1 MVSHP
6 RRPESTTMHDQVHPD
21 TLSLTYE
28 DFLQLPD
35 DGRRYEILDGE
46 LFMSPAP
53 RPIHQWVLLNLVT
66 YVRDH
71 VVVHDLGDV
80 FIAPV
85 DVLLSEHDIVEP
97 DLVFIAKANEHIV
110 GDTNIR
116 GVPDLLGEVL
126 SPSKPTYDTR
136 DKLSVYARCGVPF
149 YWWLDPD
156 KRTLSEL
163 RLVDRAYQVVVELSA
178 NDEFRPT
185 LFPGLEIPLKRIW
198 MRRGRP

>member
-1 MVSHP
+1 
-6 RRPESTTMHDQVHPD
+6 MHDQVHPD

-35 DGRRYEILDGE
+35 DGRRYEILDGV
-46 LFMSPAP
+46 LYMSPSP
-53 RPIHQWVLLNLVT
+53 RPIHQRILFTFAGLV
-66 YVRDH
+66 DHH
-71 VVVHDLGDV
+71 VVTHDLGEV

-110 GDTNIR
+110 GETNIR
-116 GVPDLLGEVL
+116 GVPDLLAEVL

-156 KRTLSEL
+156 KRTLTEL
-163 RLVDRAYQVVVELSA
+163 RLVNGVYSVVVELSA
-178 NDEFRPT
+178 NDLFRPV
-185 LFPGLEIPLKRIW
+185 LFPGLEIPLNGIWVRRAKR
-198 MRRGRP
+198 